1 MTPIR
6 ELLNRIRWDPEFG
19 RANFEIG
26 YFDRVL
32 GIVIVVPFRNVEFTS
47 HEPNAFKLTDA
58 VGQTHHIPFHR
69 VREVH
74 QNGQCIW
81 RRPAKNSDALEHA
94 RRAVEKSLK
103 KF

>member
-32 GIVIVVPFRNVEFTS
+32 GVVFLVAFRDVEFIP
-47 HEPNAFKLTDA
+47 HEQAFNLTDA
-58 VGQTHHIPFHR
+58 EGQMHHVPFHR
-69 VREVH
+69 VREVY
-74 QNGQCIW
+74 QNGHCIW
-81 RRPAKNSDALEHA
+81 RRPAKDVEALDVSGKHNA
-94 RRAVEKSLK
+94 
-103 KF
+103 